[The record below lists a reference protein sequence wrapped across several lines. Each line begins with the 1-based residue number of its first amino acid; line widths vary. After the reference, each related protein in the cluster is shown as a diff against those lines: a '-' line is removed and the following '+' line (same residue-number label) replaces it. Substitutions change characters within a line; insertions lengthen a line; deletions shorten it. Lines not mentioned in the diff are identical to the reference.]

1 MMLLEK
7 AVAECWGQDK
17 TYLLEKGWP
26 VGRLP
31 EASASSSQLHQN
43 GLAEEVQ
50 SSAVRAAAVVSIHL
64 YYLLAGAAA
73 GSGIRSVE
81 AAELVA
87 DSC

>member
-1 MMLLEK
+1 MMLAK
-7 AVAECWGQDK
+7 GVAERWRQDK

-31 EASASSSQLHQN
+31 EASASSSQSHQN
-43 GLAEEVQ
+43 GLVEEVQ
-50 SSAVRAAAVVSIHL
+50 SSAVQAAAVVSIHP